1 VAQTC
6 HYANLRGG
14 SVQEAVSAGVASGE
28 QGEQQRPL
36 TAIWLAWA
44 ELSMLPPAETSETRE
59 AMAAM
64 VAVNFI
70 VECVDWLWLA
80 KEQRL

>member
-1 VAQTC
+1 
-6 HYANLRGG
+6 
-14 SVQEAVSAGVASGE
+14 
-28 QGEQQRPL
+28 
-36 TAIWLAWA
+36 
-44 ELSMLPPAETSETRE
+44 MLPPAETSETRE